1 MGCHKKIGS
10 LLIPLLLVLCFF
22 SGTSV
27 SGSDT
32 ENIPDGAGSAPAAK
46 DAISTAVPKEYET
59 PKYFVPPPP
68 FSEGIF
74 PCSDCHADMEVNPE
88 RRQLT
93 EEHVEIS
100 KNFNHAS
107 KQRWCLD
114 CHNPDDRDKLRL
126 ANGDLVS
133 FDESYYLC
141 GQCHGT
147 IFRDWKAGI
156 HGKRTGEWNG
166 KKEYRLCVQC
176 HNPHNPRFKP
186 LKPMP
191 PPDNPLE
198 IQYKKLTDDEIRR
211 NPLGNIQ

>member
-1 MGCHKKIGS
+1 MSSHSKLITLVAVVLAVSFLS
-10 LLIPLLLVLCFF
+10 L
-22 SGTSV
+22 SSH
-27 SGSDT
+27 
-32 ENIPDGAGSAPAAK
+32 
-46 DAISTAVPKEYET
+46 AISSDSPKPSKANVASETPENYDT

-68 FSEGIF
+68 FSEDIF
-74 PCSDCHADMEVNPE
+74 PCSDCHEDMDVNPE
-88 RRQLT
+88 RRML
-93 EEHVEIS
+93 EDEHVEIS
-100 KNFNHAS
+100 ESFNHAS
-107 KQRWCLD
+107 EQRWCLD
-114 CHNPDDRDKLRL
+114 CHNPDNRDVLRL

-133 FDESYYLC
+133 FEESYNLC

-166 KKEYRLCVQC
+166 KKQYRLCVHC
-176 HNPHNPRFKP
+176 HNPHNPKFKP

-198 IQYKKLTDDEIRR
+198 IKYRKLSDDEIPR